1 MRVFVFFE
9 CTHQSVFVRQ
19 VVGEFELVEGDDLL
33 HPLLAGVGAVRVDVH
48 PLGHLGVGLPGHDPP
63 AEIKRDVRMW
73 AYSNN
78 ASGLINYLKR
88 EQFLPC
94 RIRYRGGLLL
104 PTKTTFK

>member
-1 MRVFVFFE
+1 MFVGY
-9 CTHQSVFVRQ
+9 
-19 VVGEFELVEGDDLL
+19 VVCEFQFMEADNFL
-33 HPLLAGVGAVRVDVH
+33 HPLLPSGRTVRVDVH